1 MDLKISRY
9 SSWCVIALNT
19 KSIFYSM
26 AYLRVKSIRDQKYL
40 YLVKSHWDSKK
51 KTSKQSII
59 KYLGIESDV
68 SLSDIPENF
77 RDSEKIIDYF
87 MNQKYFQPTVQNEIT
102 KKLQKDLLSSFK
114 NSDYI
119 EANSLLESYKKIYGF
134 ESFLTNV
141 LVPLIEEIESL
152 GYSKK
157 IDLGTQ
163 TTCYN
168 AVQDLMNLILENNT
182 IQLKKK
188 KILICV
194 PYGEQHTFGTKVLE
208 SQLLSN
214 GNVVYNLSPFTPVST
229 IIESIEYNNPDFI
242 FISITL
248 DENTLSAKRMIQ
260 KINDQYAIPIIVGGQ
275 AVKNDSENWNA
286 SIGQNLSI
294 TKILK
299 LIQSKKSEIIQI
311 I

>member
-299 LIQSKKSEIIQI
+299 LIQSKKSEILQI
-311 I
+311 V

>member
-1 MDLKISRY
+1 MDLKVSRY
-9 SSWCVIALNT
+9 SSWCVIGLNT

-26 AYLRVKSIRDQKYL
+26 AYLRVKSIRNQKYL
-40 YLVKSHWDSKK
+40 YLVKSDWDSKK

-77 RDSEKIIDYF
+77 RDSEKIIAYF
-87 MNQKYFQPTVQNEIT
+87 RNQKYFQPTVQNEIT
-102 KKLQKDLLSSFK
+102 KKLQNDLLSSFK
-114 NSDYI
+114 NGDYV
-119 EANSLLESYKKIYGF
+119 EAHSLLESYEKIYGF
-134 ESFLTNV
+134 ESFLTDV
-141 LVPLIEEIESL
+141 LIPLIDEIESL
-152 GYSKK
+152 GHSKK

-168 AVQDLMNLILENNT
+168 AVQDLMNLILENNS

-194 PYGEQHTFGTKVLE
+194 PYGEQHTLGTKVLE
-208 SQLLSN
+208 LQLSST
-214 GNVVYNLSPFTPVST
+214 GNTVYNLSPFTPISL
-229 IIESIEYNNPDFI
+229 IMESIEYNNPDCI
-242 FISITL
+242 FVSITL
-248 DENTLSAKRMIQ
+248 DENILSAKRMIQ
-260 KINDQYAIPIIVGGQ
+260 KINDKYAIPIIVGGQ
-275 AVKNDSENWNA
+275 AVKNNTENWNA

>member
-1 MDLKISRY
+1 MDLKTSRY
-9 SSWCVIALNT
+9 SPWCVIGLNT

-26 AYLRVKSIRDQKYL
+26 AYLRVKSIRGQKYL
-40 YLVKSHWDSKK
+40 YLVKSNWDSKK
-51 KTSKQSII
+51 KTSKQNII
-59 KYLGIESDV
+59 KYLGIESNV
-68 SLSDIPENF
+68 SISDIPENF

-114 NSDYI
+114 NGDYI
-119 EANSLLESYKKIYGF
+119 EANSLLGSYKKIYGF
-134 ESFLTNV
+134 ESFLTAV
-141 LVPLIEEIESL
+141 LIPLIEEIESL

-168 AVQDLMNLILENNT
+168 AVQDLMNLILENNHS
-182 IQLKKK
+182 QLKPK

-194 PYGEQHTFGTKVLE
+194 PYGEQHTLGTKILE
-208 SQLLSN
+208 SQLSST
-214 GNVVYNLSPFTPVST
+214 GNIVYNLSPFTPTSS
-229 IIESIEYNNPDFI
+229 IMESIEYNNPDCI
-242 FISITL
+242 FVSITL
-248 DENTLSAKRMIQ
+248 DENILSAKRMIQ
-260 KINDQYAIPIIVGGQ
+260 KINDKYVIPIIVGGQ

-311 I
+311 V

>member
-1 MDLKISRY
+1 MDLKTSRY

-40 YLVKSHWDSKK
+40 YLVKSDWDSKK

-114 NSDYI
+114 NGDYV

-134 ESFLTNV
+134 ESFLTVV
-141 LVPLIEEIESL
+141 LIPLIEEIESL

-168 AVQDLMNLILENNT
+168 AIQDLLNLILETNP
-182 IQLKKK
+182 IKLKKK

-194 PYGEQHTFGTKVLE
+194 PYGEQHIFGTKVLE
-208 SQLLSN
+208 SQLASA
-214 GNVVYNLSPFTPVST
+214 GNTVYNLSPFTPISS
-229 IIESIEYNNPDFI
+229 IMESIEYNNPDCI
-242 FISITL
+242 FVSITL
-248 DENTLSAKRMIQ
+248 DENILSAKRMVQ
-260 KINDQYAIPIIVGGQ
+260 KINDKYAIPIIVGGQ

-299 LIQSKKSEIIQI
+299 LVQSKKSEIIQI
-311 I
+311 V

>member
-1 MDLKISRY
+1 MDLKTSRY
-9 SSWCVIALNT
+9 SPWCVIGLNT
-19 KSIFYSM
+19 KSLFYSM

-40 YLVKSHWDSKK
+40 YLVKSDWDSKK

-87 MNQKYFQPTVQNEIT
+87 MNQKYFQPNIQTEIT
-102 KKLQKDLLSSFK
+102 QKLQKDLLSTFK
-114 NSDYI
+114 NGDYV
-119 EANSLLESYKKIYGF
+119 EANSLVESYQTIYGF
-134 ESFLTNV
+134 ESFLNDV
-141 LVPLIEEIESL
+141 LIPLIDDIELL
-152 GYSKK
+152 GSSKK

-168 AVQDLMNLILENNT
+168 AVQDLMNLILENNST
-182 IQLKKK
+182 NMTKK

-194 PYGEQHTFGTKVLE
+194 PYGEQHVFGTKVLE
-208 SQLLSN
+208 SQLLTK
-214 GNVVYNLSPFTPVST
+214 GNTVYNLSPFTPVSS
-229 IIESIEYNNPDFI
+229 IMESIENNNPDCI
-242 FISITL
+242 FVSITL
-248 DENTLSAKRMIQ
+248 DENILSAKRMIQ

-275 AVKNDSENWNA
+275 AVKDDSVNWG

-299 LIQSKKSEIIQI
+299 LIQSKKPEIIPTV
-311 I
+311 

>member
-1 MDLKISRY
+1 
-9 SSWCVIALNT
+9 
-19 KSIFYSM
+19 M

-141 LVPLIEEIESL
+141 LIPLIEEIESL

-182 IQLKKK
+182 IPLKKK

-260 KINDQYAIPIIVGGQ
+260 KINDQYTIPIIVGGQ
-275 AVKNDSENWNA
+275 AVKNDSENWNS

-294 TKILK
+294 TKFLK
-299 LIQSKKSEIIQI
+299 LIQSKKSEIIQTV
-311 I
+311 